1 MSSHPE
7 TRNPREDKMRNI
19 EEADEKAMS
28 MRLRIL
34 KERHQALD
42 DEIDEANEKNYL
54 TAREQ
59 MRIKELKVRRLR
71 LRDLIDIMEREG
83 VSS

>member
-71 LRDLIDIMEREG
+71 LRDLIDTMEREG

>member
-1 MSSHPE
+1 
-7 TRNPREDKMRNI
+7 MRNI

>member
-1 MSSHPE
+1 
-7 TRNPREDKMRNI
+7 MRNI

-71 LRDLIDIMEREG
+71 LRDLITSLEEEG
-83 VSS
+83 DGS